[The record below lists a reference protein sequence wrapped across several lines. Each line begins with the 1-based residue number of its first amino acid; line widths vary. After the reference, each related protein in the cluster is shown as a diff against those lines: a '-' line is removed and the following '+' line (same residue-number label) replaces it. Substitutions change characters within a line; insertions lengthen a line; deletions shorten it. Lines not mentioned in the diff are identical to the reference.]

1 MKYALSVGAV
11 SLGVCVVL
19 QTVEFMSPGFLSKV
33 VVKERED
40 GGGGHTV
47 EKIASVFLL
56 LWWSIGT
63 GIITFS
69 GEPLCVSSL
78 FVALGNTQHVLK
90 LSLLQLSCVLY
101 TH

>member
-1 MKYALSVGAV
+1 MMKYAVSVGAV

-19 QTVEFMSPGFLSKV
+19 QTVEFMNPGFLGKV

-47 EKIASVFLL
+47 EKIASAFLL

-69 GEPLCVSSL
+69 GE
-78 FVALGNTQHVLK
+78 QHVLLMFVVAK
-90 LSLLQLSCVLY
+90 TIHQV
-101 TH
+101 